1 MQILLHQFM
10 LVGVGVFVGLF
21 ASSTGSGG
29 LVTLPVLIAFGLPI
43 HTVIATNRLAMVFL
57 DGSGAL
63 RFIKEKSFDLR
74 LSIKLGL
81 IASVGSLLGS
91 YFFGQASDD
100 LLSLVT
106 GILLVVIFFIV
117 AFKNSLGLTEKPQTQ
132 KSLFLL
138 SIGMFFLGI
147 YVGFLGPGF
156 GTFNSILLVLGG
168 FTFLKSTGMSRVIG
182 FIANGASAL
191 YLLIGGYVYMPY
203 AISLGLGLAVG
214 AWFGAGLGLK
224 KGSEFIK
231 GLFLVVALISAVK
244 LLYDYFT

>member
-191 YLLIGGYVYMPY
+191 YLLIGGYVYLPY
-203 AISLGLGLAVG
+203 SISLGIGLAIG

-231 GLFLVVALISAVK
+231 GLFLIVALISAVK